1 MASDGRME
9 DLAGKVGIVTGAADG
24 LVSQHVR
31 LELNGP
37 WRMRSTEDNSWV
49 DAHVPGT
56 VYSDLLAAGLVPD
69 AYYRAEES
77 AIQAIFDKDYEYTRT
92 FTVDQQLLDRD
103 EVTLCCEGLDT
114 LATVTVNGTVV
125 ATTDNM
131 HRTYR
136 VPILD
141 VLRLGENEITI
152 SFGSPVRF
160 VHKVEAENPGSRG
173 LTHIR
178 KAACSFGWDWGLS
191 LPDSGIWRPIYIEG
205 HDVARLADL
214 YVQQH
219 HKDGAVV
226 LEVRSEIERLATHGD
241 VKIEL
246 TVEDPDGN
254 VVFERTEAFADGDLN
269 TITAPVPGPKL
280 WWPAGQGDQPL
291 YRVRARLLDGDSI
304 LGEKLVKV
312 GLREVRLV
320 REKDNIGR
328 SYVFEVNGARIFAKG
343 SNMIIPD
350 AILAR
355 RSEESARKM
364 VRDSVDANFNFIRI
378 WGGAVYPDDYFY
390 DLCDEHGILLFH
402 DFMFASSLYPVDD
415 AFIDNVRA
423 EVTDNVKRARN
434 HASLALWC
442 GNNEVEL
449 TLNILSDPEARKA
462 LEAVGGSD
470 QQVLPE
476 QYVSALKSDIVTLFY
491 DVMTP
496 LVTALDPQ
504 TSWVEG
510 APISDTRG
518 EVKVSDMLRGTADG
532 DTHYYLAV
540 DGRRPYEEIRQLNA
554 RFLTE
559 IGFQSYPDYKT
570 IEAFTVADDRSPYS
584 EVMLQHQKSHE
595 GNQIL
600 ETYVDR
606 EFHLPTDFAT
616 YVYATQAVNAVITAT
631 CVEHFR
637 RQTGDCMGYLAWQL
651 NDCWPTVSWAGVDYY
666 GRWKAQQYSL
676 KRAFAPVM
684 ASALAEG
691 NKVAIHV
698 NNDRR
703 DTASVDVEWTLY
715 DVANRVVIAGKK
727 RVSVPAQSVA
737 CAVDAD
743 FTDQIRGG
751 ENEHYLAYSV
761 IDRGATVS
769 RGVHLF
775 VAPKSYVFSAP
786 QVRASV
792 TDEGDNFRL
801 GIVSEAFA
809 YAVAVELDGC
819 DATFSDN
826 YFHLVPGIEY
836 VVHLPKSTMTAEL
849 NSDQVQTALNFMTAF
864 DLQPH

>member
-1 MASDGRME
+1 M
-9 DLAGKVGIVTGAADG
+9 
-24 LVSQHVR
+24 R
-31 LELNGP
+31 LDLNGS
-37 WRMRSTEDNSWV
+37 WRMRGTDDSEWIDGQ
-49 DAHVPGT
+49 VPGT
-56 VYSDLLAAGLVPD
+56 VYSDLLTAGLVPD

-77 AIQAIFDKDYEYTRT
+77 AVQEVFDKDYEYTRT
-92 FTVDQQLLDRD
+92 FMVTQELVDRD

-114 LATVTVNGTVV
+114 LATVSVNGTIV

-136 VPILD
+136 IPIRD
-141 VLRLGENEITI
+141 ALRVGENDITI

-160 VHKVEAENPGSRG
+160 VQKVEAENPGSQG
-173 LTHIR
+173 LTHLR

-205 HDVARLADL
+205 HDVARLADVF
-214 YVQQH
+214 VQQH
-219 HKDGAVV
+219 HEDGAVV
-226 LEVRSEIERLATHGD
+226 LDVHSEIERLATHGD

-246 TVEDPDGN
+246 TVEDPDGG
-254 VVFERTEAFADGDLN
+254 VVFERTEAFGGADLS
-269 TITAPVPGPKL
+269 TISAPVVEPKL

-291 YRVRARLLDGDSI
+291 YRVRVRLLDGDSI
-304 LGEKLVKV
+304 LGERLVKT
-312 GLREVRLV
+312 GLREVRLI
-320 REKDNIGR
+320 REKESNGR
-328 SYVFEVNGARIFAKG
+328 SYAFEVNGVRIFAKG

-364 VRDSVDANFNFIRI
+364 IRDSVDANFNFIRI
-378 WGGAVYPDDYFY
+378 WGGAIYPDDYFY

-402 DFMFASSLYPVDD
+402 DLMFACAFYPVDD
-415 AFIDNVRA
+415 AFLENVRA

-434 HASLALWC
+434 HASLALWS

-449 TLNILSDPEARKA
+449 TLNILSDPDALAA
-462 LEAVGGSD
+462 LEALGGSA
-470 QQVLPE
+470 QQMLPE
-476 QYVSALKSDIVTLFY
+476 QFGAVLKSGILTLFY
-491 DVMTP
+491 DVLAP
-496 LVTALDPQ
+496 LVTELDPQ

-510 APISDTRG
+510 SPISDTPG
-518 EVKVSDMLRGTADG
+518 EVKVSDMLRGTAEG
-532 DTHYYLAV
+532 DSHYYLAY

-559 IGFQSYPDYKT
+559 IGFQSYPDHKT

-584 EVMLQHQKSHE
+584 EVMLQHQKSHD

-606 EFHLPTDFAT
+606 EFHVPTDFTT

-631 CVEHFR
+631 SVEHFR

-651 NDCWPTVSWAGVDYY
+651 NDCWPAVSWAGVDYY

-684 ASALAEG
+684 ASAVADG
-691 NKVAIHV
+691 NKVAIYV

-703 DTASVDVEWTLY
+703 ATASVDVQWTLY
-715 DVANRVVIAGKK
+715 DAANRVVIAGKES
-727 RVSVPAQSVA
+727 VSVPAQSVA

-743 FTDQIRGG
+743 FSDQIRGS
-751 ENEHYLAYSV
+751 ENEHYLAFSV
-761 IDRGATVS
+761 VDRGATVS

-792 TDEGDNFRL
+792 TDEGDKFRL
-801 GIVSEAFA
+801 GIVSEALA
-809 YAVAVELDGC
+809 YAVAVELDGY
-819 DATFSDN
+819 DATPTDN

-836 VVHLPKSTMTAEL
+836 VVHLPKSTMTAQL
-849 NSDQVQTALNFMTAF
+849 NSDEVQTALRFMTAF
-864 DLQPH
+864 DLQPV